1 MSFQA
6 SRFQWLRS
14 LLNLFLKPNYA
25 PVSYIKS
32 YKMLFF
38 QKNTQTQETVATAL
52 KVNGFH
58 FIHVPET
65 FWKSRYKR
73 YEERYKVLRN
83 IERRGTCSKSPKRE
97 ATSQH
102 ENKYP
107 DNLNAS
113 LWYLKI
119 PEIFFHFTLTI
130 ISVTH

>member
-1 MSFQA
+1 
-6 SRFQWLRS
+6 
-14 LLNLFLKPNYA
+14 
-25 PVSYIKS
+25 
-32 YKMLFF
+32 MLFF

-52 KVNGFH
+52 KVNEFH

-65 FWKSRYKR
+65 FWKSRYKC
-73 YEERYKVLRN
+73 YQGRYKILRN

-102 ENKYP
+102 KNKYP

-119 PEIFFHFTLTI
+119 PEIFFYSNDNFSNSLDPKDYQYYF
-130 ISVTH
+130 